1 VPAVRGNLNAMS
13 IVKAV
18 KSPGPGLRYFVLD
31 PVLGELAIF

>member
-13 IVKAV
+13 VLKNN